1 MTARKNYFISRHPVI
16 IMQALER
23 KISVLVTPE
32 VYKRIAAL
40 RRGKQTYGDVI
51 EESIKALEEK
61 NNISNLPCIDD
72 VDLDELDKDI
82 TEEEFEKNYVSLES
96 SPKRYEK
103 EHM

>member
-1 MTARKNYFISRHPVI
+1 MS
-16 IMQALER
+16 ALA
-23 KISVLVTPE
+23 TPE
-32 VYKRIAAL
+32 AHKRIAAL

-51 EESIKALEEK
+51 EESIKVLEEK
-61 NNISNLPCIDD
+61 NNMSNLPCIDD

-96 SPKRYEK
+96 SLKRYEK